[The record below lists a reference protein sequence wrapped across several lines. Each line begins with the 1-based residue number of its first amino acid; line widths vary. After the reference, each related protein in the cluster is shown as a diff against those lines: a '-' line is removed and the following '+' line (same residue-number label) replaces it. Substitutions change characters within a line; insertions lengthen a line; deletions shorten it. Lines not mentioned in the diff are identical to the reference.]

1 LGVDFPN
8 TQSTTIVIGKVF
20 IHVLSS
26 DVHLANSEI
35 TGGKGRKILYRIH
48 PLRKSPRSWPPPLKM
63 SDVDADGIASALSEH
78 ARRIAAL
85 GV

>member
-1 LGVDFPN
+1 MDFPN
-8 TQSTTIVIGKVF
+8 TQSTTIVIGKVS

-48 PLRKSPRSWPPPLKM
+48 PLRKSQRSWPPPLKM